1 MTSPEQIEQPGPNS
15 PPDRHPT
22 LEADAAD
29 CPTDRVYLGQDEDTD
44 EDQYPGQCV
53 EEPVG

>member
-1 MTSPEQIEQPGPNS
+1 MQGIARPCLS
-15 PPDRHPT
+15 R
-22 LEADAAD
+22 
-29 CPTDRVYLGQDEDTD
+29 LGRDTD